1 MQDPKN
7 CRSHALKCSLLADSL
22 PQGSARQ
29 LFSEMA
35 ATWTRKAIEAEKFTP
50 VRDQVLP
57 RGNELYRFGSR
68 VDTQDHSRRWPS
80 ADDV

>member
-1 MQDPKN
+1 MQDPKH

-29 LFSEMA
+29 LFTEMA

-50 VRDQVLP
+50 LLDQVLP
-57 RGNELYRFGSR
+57 RGGEPYRFGSR
-68 VDTQDHSRRWPS
+68 VDTQDHRRQ
-80 ADDV
+80 

>member
-29 LFSEMA
+29 LFTEMA
-35 ATWTRKAIEAEKFTP
+35 ATWTRRAIEAEKFTP
-50 VRDQVLP
+50 VLDQVLP
-57 RGNELYRFGSR
+57 RRNEPYRFGSR
-68 VDTQDHSRRWPS
+68 VDTQDHRRR
-80 ADDV
+80 